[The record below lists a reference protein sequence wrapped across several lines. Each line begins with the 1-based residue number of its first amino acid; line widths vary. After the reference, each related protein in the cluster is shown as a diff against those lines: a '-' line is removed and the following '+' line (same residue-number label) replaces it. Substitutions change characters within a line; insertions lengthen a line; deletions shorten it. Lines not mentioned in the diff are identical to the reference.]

1 MKKKQRSSLAN
12 NPKNWSIEA
21 AKLVY
26 TGTLIFLGIAVG
38 VFNLFLQNVIIKNI
52 MVFTI
57 LMTLLILFGVAS
69 LILSFMGIKKDDEK
83 LINWSFYLSL
93 AMIFCII
100 ILYFT
105 LMNAKM
111 NSVLPIG

>member
-38 VFNLFLQNVIIKNI
+38 VFNLFLQNVISFHLWELKKMMKN
-52 MVFTI
+52 
-57 LMTLLILFGVAS
+57 
-69 LILSFMGIKKDDEK
+69 
-83 LINWSFYLSL
+83 
-93 AMIFCII
+93 
-100 ILYFT
+100 
-105 LMNAKM
+105 
-111 NSVLPIG
+111 

>member
-1 MKKKQRSSLAN
+1 
-12 NPKNWSIEA
+12 
-21 AKLVY
+21 
-26 TGTLIFLGIAVG
+26 
-38 VFNLFLQNVIIKNI
+38 
-52 MVFTI
+52 
-57 LMTLLILFGVAS
+57 
-69 LILSFMGIKKDDEK
+69 MGIKKDDEK

>member
-1 MKKKQRSSLAN
+1 MKKKQKSSLEKN
-12 NPKNWSIEA
+12 NWSIEA

-69 LILSFMGIKKDDEK
+69 LIFSFMGIKNDNET

-111 NSVLPIG
+111 NSILPIT